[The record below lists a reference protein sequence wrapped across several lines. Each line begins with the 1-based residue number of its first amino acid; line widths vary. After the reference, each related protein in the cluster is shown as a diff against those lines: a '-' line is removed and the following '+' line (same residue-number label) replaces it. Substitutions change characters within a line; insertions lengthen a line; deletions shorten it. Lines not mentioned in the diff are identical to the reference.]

1 LERVVA
7 LARTWRA
14 QALDPAVP
22 IDGGL
27 DRADVV
33 RGPGYARWSSWS
45 PFGRRDARPWVPAK
59 VKRLEKGRDA
69 GAVTATGRATVAAYP
84 AEWVLGKQRLR
95 AARPGNPFGHEPRKP

>member
-1 LERVVA
+1 MA

-22 IDGGL
+22 IDGGV

-33 RGPGYARWSSWS
+33 RGRVREREPPWS
-45 PFGRRDARPWVPAK
+45 PFGGRDARPWVPAK

-69 GAVTATGRATVAAYP
+69 WAVTETGRATVAAYP

-95 AARPGNPFGHEPRKP
+95 AARPGTPFGHEPRMP